1 MKKVLIVEDEYSE
14 VQTAFEYVN
23 DIYLSNDLDLK
34 NLAKSQDIDFSKLCD
49 YDYIF
54 LDITLAKKSQK
65 DGYGILKKIEEENIQ
80 TGRLIIM
87 TGNNKISETLKDRGV
102 TKEYPI
108 ITKPIDFQELKN
120 VFEN

>member
-87 TGNNKISETLKDRGV
+87 TGNNKILETLKDRGV

>member
-1 MKKVLIVEDEYSE
+1 MKKVLIIEDEYSE

-23 DIYLSNDLDLK
+23 DIYLSNGL
-34 NLAKSQDIDFSKLCD
+34 NLTNLTKSQDIDFSNLCN

-65 DGYGILKKIEEENIQ
+65 DGYGILKKIEEENIH
-80 TGRLIIM
+80 TGKLIIM
-87 TGNNKISETLKDRGV
+87 TGNNKILETLKGRGI
-102 TKEYPI
+102 TKKYPI

>member
-1 MKKVLIVEDEYSE
+1 MKKVLIIEDEYSE

-34 NLAKSQDIDFSKLCD
+34 NLTKSQDVDFSKLSD

-65 DGYGILKKIEEENIQ
+65 DGYGILKKIEDENIQ
-80 TGRLIIM
+80 TGKLIIM
-87 TGNNKISETLKDRGV
+87 TGNNKISETLKDRGI
-102 TKEYPI
+102 ENAYPI
-108 ITKPIDFQELKN
+108 ITKPIGFQELKN

>member
-102 TKEYPI
+102 TKGYPI

>member
-1 MKKVLIVEDEYSE
+1 MKKVLIIEDEYSE

-23 DIYLSNDLDLK
+23 DIYLSNELDLK
-34 NLAKSQDIDFSKLCD
+34 NLTKSQEINFSKLCD

-65 DGYGILKKIEEENIQ
+65 DGYGILKKIEDENIQ
-80 TGRLIIM
+80 TGKLIIM
-87 TGNNKISETLKDRGV
+87 TGNNKISETLKDRGI
-102 TKEYPI
+102 TKNYPI

>member
-1 MKKVLIVEDEYSE
+1 MKKVLIIEDEYSE

-23 DIYLSNDLDLK
+23 DIYLSNELDLK
-34 NLAKSQDIDFSKLCD
+34 NLTKSQEINFSKLCD

-65 DGYGILKKIEEENIQ
+65 DGYGILKKIEDENIQ
-80 TGRLIIM
+80 TGKLIIM
-87 TGNNKISETLKDRGV
+87 TGNNKISETLKDRGI
-102 TKEYPI
+102 TKTYPI

>member
-23 DIYLSNDLDLK
+23 DIYLSNGLDLK

-54 LDITLAKKSQK
+54 GYNFGKKEPK
-65 DGYGILKKIEEENIQ
+65 GRIWYFEEN
-80 TGRLIIM
+80 R
-87 TGNNKISETLKDRGV
+87 RG
-102 TKEYPI
+102 EYP
-108 ITKPIDFQELKN
+108 DW
-120 VFEN
+120 

>member
-1 MKKVLIVEDEYSE
+1 MKKVLIIEDEYSE

-34 NLAKSQDIDFSKLCD
+34 NLTKSQDVDFSKLSD

-65 DGYGILKKIEEENIQ
+65 DGYGILKKIEDENIQ
-80 TGRLIIM
+80 TGKLIIM
-87 TGNNKISETLKDRGV
+87 TGNNKISETLKDRGIANA
-102 TKEYPI
+102 YQI